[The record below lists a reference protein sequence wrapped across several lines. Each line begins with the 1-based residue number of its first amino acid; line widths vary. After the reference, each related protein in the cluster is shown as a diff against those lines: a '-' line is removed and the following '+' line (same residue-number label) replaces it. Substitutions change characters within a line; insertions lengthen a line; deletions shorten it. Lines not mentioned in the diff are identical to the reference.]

1 MNESITLAINAIS
14 VTMKLLH
21 WFWRHF
27 NITILYPC
35 RLSRIEHP
43 VKSQKLVNVTL
54 FVFGIPLVSVK
65 KNRAICSTFEW
76 NIAQPVFCRCPVYD
90 ASAVGGRADR
100 YFFFS
105 SIFLSWLLWMERWRW
120 FSAGAAVPYLSA
132 DLTQTELDDC
142 CEWRQTHPGQ
152 LGQSGIVSSRL
163 TT

>member
-43 VKSQKLVNVTL
+43 VKSQKLVTVTL
-54 FVFGIPLVSVK
+54 FVFGSIPLVSVK

-100 YFFFS
+100 YFFF
-105 SIFLSWLLWMERWRW
+105 F
-120 FSAGAAVPYLSA
+120 FYLSE
-132 DLTQTELDDC
+132 LTSLNGALKMIFCWC
-142 CEWRQTHPGQ
+142 CCSLSVCRSDPDWTG
-152 LGQSGIVSSRL
+152 RL
-163 TT
+163 LRMKTDTPRPARSIGDR